1 VDEAIMVEPTETESK
16 ETLDRFVEV
25 VAAIRAEAER
35 DPDLLRTAPH
45 TTPVSR
51 LDEAAAAR
59 RPDLGWL
66 GPCNCG

>member
-1 VDEAIMVEPTETESK
+1 M
-16 ETLDRFVEV
+16 